1 MRGDSDFPLSDRDL
15 TELAVWE
22 RGREDRS
29 VRAAIVRDAAQ
40 GVSVAQS
47 ARGLAVSRPTVMAWR
62 QRYAEAGL
70 AGLDHRRRSGRPP
83 RIDEAD
89 AVAATL
95 AGPPPPLERWSARAL
110 AEHLG
115 VSHSAIGKVWQRWGA
130 QPGVQGGPVLLAS
143 EAPVAC
149 HRPELLAVWAGAGG
163 AGLVVAESD
172 RPERLSTVPAGT
184 EERRQRYA
192 TMTAGLRQAR
202 VRAEDGPDAAP
213 VPAELARL
221 AEWFP
226 GRTTHVVLWGDH
238 AATVPL
244 PSGAVRHVASPAMG
258 WVATAGV
265 VAQLELRHQPHRAR
279 GALDSLAAAT
289 RVQAGARV
297 GEPFHWFRAGDG
309 AAGMSSAVSGQRSFH
324 RFTPAS
330 FNEKLV
336 IESIR
341 VAGTLSRVEI
351 AERTG
356 LTPQA
361 VSGITRNLLTTGF
374 LTEGDRRT
382 VGRGKPRVPLR
393 LRPDAACAIGL
404 HVDPGM
410 ITQVLVD
417 LCGNVRDRRRL
428 VLLRPS
434 DPRWCV
440 ARMTDMVRAAMESVG
455 EQAGRPLGVG
465 VAVPGPLDF
474 DAGMLL
480 DPPLFAGWGEV
491 PLRAWLGRALGLPV
505 LLENDA
511 TAATVGERWL
521 GAAESSGD
529 FVYLYLGTGAG
540 SGAFLNGDVFRGSS
554 GNAGEI
560 GQLTAYATGRLEA
573 DGSPRPVAECA
584 PLSAVVARAAAAGMT
599 LPAKGTHAA
608 VCAAAA
614 AGDPRAVGAIRDVA
628 QVIARGAAGVTDL
641 YDTDLLIVGGPAV
654 PPEVAPLYLSEISR
668 AVNDFPTARR
678 VRRVRVTH
686 STLHDAAAVGAAAGV
701 FHSAFAPPP
710 ARTPR
715 HDRRPVRTVGRDTS
729 LGDQE
734 GVL

>member
-1 MRGDSDFPLSDRDL
+1 MQGSGDISPSDRDL
-15 TELAVWE
+15 AELANWAGDRAD
-22 RGREDRS
+22 RGI
-29 VRAAIVRDAAQ
+29 RAAIVRDAAA

-47 ARGLAVSRPTVMAWR
+47 ARRLGVSRPTVMAWR
-62 QRYAEAGL
+62 RRYVEAGL

-89 AVAATL
+89 AVAMTL
-95 AGPPPPLERWSARAL
+95 AGPPPPLARWSARAL
-110 AEHLG
+110 AEQLG
-115 VSHSAIGKVWQRWGA
+115 IAHSALGKVWQRWGA
-130 QPGVQGGPVLLAS
+130 QPGTPGGPVLLAT
-143 EAPVAC
+143 ETPLAC
-149 HRPELLAVWAGAGG
+149 HRPELLGVWAGTGE
-163 AGLVVAESD
+163 AGLVVAESA
-172 RPERLSTVPAGT
+172 RPERLSTVPADT

-192 TMTAGLRQAR
+192 TMTAGLSQAQL
-202 VRAEDGPDAAP
+202 RAENGQAAAW
-213 VPAELARL
+213 VPAELARP
-221 AEWFP
+221 AERFP
-226 GRTTHVVLWGDH
+226 GRETHVVLWGDG
-238 AATVPL
+238 AETVPL
-244 PSGAVRHVASPAMG
+244 PPGAQRHVASPTMS
-258 WVATAGV
+258 WVATVCV

-289 RVQAGARV
+289 RVQAGARD
-297 GEPFHWFRAGDG
+297 GQPFRWFRAESG
-309 AAGMSSAVSGQRSFH
+309 AADTSSARTAHRSFNQL
-324 RFTPAS
+324 TLGS
-330 FNEKLV
+330 YNEKLV

-341 VAGTLSRVEI
+341 VAGALSRVEI

-374 LTEGDRRT
+374 LSESRRRT
-382 VGRGKPRVPLR
+382 PARGTGKPRVPLE

-404 HVDPGM
+404 HVDPEV

-417 LCGNVRDRRRL
+417 LRGNVRDRRRL
-428 VLLRPS
+428 ALPRPS
-434 DPRWCV
+434 DPEWCV
-440 ARMTDMVRAAMESVG
+440 ERLTEMVRAARGAVG
-455 EQAGRPLGVG
+455 ALADNLLGVG

-474 DAGMLL
+474 HAGMLL

-560 GQLTAYATGRLEA
+560 GQLTAYATGRLEP
-573 DGSPRPVAECA
+573 DGSPQLVTECA
-584 PLSAVVARAAAAGMT
+584 PLSTVVARAAAAGMT
-599 LPAKGTHAA
+599 LPRDGAHAA
-608 VCAAAA
+608 VCRAAA
-614 AGDPRAVGAIRDVA
+614 AGDPRAVGAVREVA
-628 QVIARGAAGVTDL
+628 RVVARGAAGVTDL
-641 YDTDLLIVGGPAV
+641 YDTDLLVVGGPAV

-686 STLHDAAAVGAAAGV
+686 STLHDGAAAVGAAAGV
-701 FHSAFAPPP
+701 FHSTLTPPP
-710 ARTPR
+710 VRTPR
-715 HDRRPVRTVGRDTS
+715 AGALSPPGA
-729 LGDQE
+729 
-734 GVL
+734 